1 MNNLNLD
8 ISKYSCDELY
18 EIFSIDEKTR
28 NNENNLMNHFTSFKN
43 SIINNNSLPISKKDN
58 ITIFLAE
65 ALEKLLTN
73 VNKKDSTNISNL
85 TYDSKINNIIS
96 ESPDNHPIIA
106 NQNEIA
112 GLKSRT
118 YDGDTPSFSLFKPG
132 YINPINIK
140 SIYRSINIDTRF
152 RDNYFSNKSTDFTVD
167 IPDTFKKV
175 VKMKLTA
182 FEMPTTLHSIKESYG
197 NNFFH
202 YEIFNLGSDNSIIN
216 SNLNKFVLE
225 DGNYSNIF
233 SPTTKFGDSNNIET
247 IINVGSII
255 SSLFES
261 FGIKYLTYSIDKVSG
276 KSKFISDGFF
286 KLYFNLD
293 KNNNDDLD
301 TPLIMKLGWLLGF
314 RLGEYESQI
323 NSDGIYEIISEGI
336 CNMNSPQYLFLSIND
351 FTNAANNN
359 FIAAFNSSIL
369 SPHILSR
376 LNYQS
381 LLRSSGVYNY
391 SDSINQDLDDENRVR
406 NYFGP
411 VDINRLHIQILD
423 EYGRIVDLNNM
434 DWSFTLTL
442 ELLYN

>member
-28 NNENNLMNHFTSFKN
+28 NNQNNLMNHFTSFKN
-43 SIINNNSLPISKKDN
+43 TIVNNNSLPISKKDN

-65 ALEKLLTN
+65 ALEKLVNNL
-73 VNKKDSTNISNL
+73 NKKDSNNNSNL

-96 ESPDNHPIIA
+96 ESPNNHPLIA
-106 NQNEIA
+106 NQNELA

-182 FEMPTTLHSIKESYG
+182 FEMPTTLYSIKESYG

-202 YEIFNLGSDNSIIN
+202 FEIINLGSDNSIIN
-216 SNLNKFVLE
+216 ANLNKFVLE

-233 SPTTKFGDSNNIET
+233 SPTTKFADSNNIET

-261 FGIKYLTYSIDKVSG
+261 FGITYLTYSIDKVSG
-276 KSKFISDGFF
+276 KSKFISDVFF

-293 KNNNDDLD
+293 KNDNDDLD

-314 RLGEYESQI
+314 RLGEYESQL

>member
-18 EIFSIDEKTR
+18 EIFSIDEITR
-28 NNENNLMNHFTSFKN
+28 NNQNTLMNHFTSFKN
-43 SIINNNSLPISKKDN
+43 TILNNNSLPINKKDN

-65 ALEKLLTN
+65 ALEKL
-73 VNKKDSTNISNL
+73 VNNLNKRHSNNTSNL

-96 ESPDNHPIIA
+96 ESPDNHPLIA
-106 NQNEIA
+106 NQNELA

-182 FEMPTTLHSIKESYG
+182 FEMPTSLHSIKESYG

-202 YEIFNLGSDNSIIN
+202 FEIINLGSDNSIIDTC
-216 SNLNKFVLE
+216 LNQFVLE

-233 SPTTKFGDSNNIET
+233 SPLILGNSLPNIES
-247 IINVGSII
+247 IIDLSSVI
-255 SSLFES
+255 SSLFQS
-261 FGIKYLTYSIDKVSG
+261 FDISYLRYSIDKISG
-276 KSKFISDGFF
+276 KSIFRSDTYF

-314 RLGEYESQI
+314 RLGEYESQL

-391 SDSINQDLDDENRVR
+391 SDSINQDLDDENRIR

>member
-442 ELLYN
+442 ELL

>member
-28 NNENNLMNHFTSFKN
+28 NNQNNLMNHFTSFKN
-43 SIINNNSLPISKKDN
+43 TIVNNNSLPISKKDN

-65 ALEKLLTN
+65 ALEKL
-73 VNKKDSTNISNL
+73 VNNLNKRDSNNTSNL

-96 ESPDNHPIIA
+96 ESPDNHPLIA
-106 NQNEIA
+106 NQNELA

-182 FEMPTTLHSIKESYG
+182 FEMPTSLHSIKESYG

-261 FGIKYLTYSIDKVSG
+261 FGINYLTYSIDKVSG
-276 KSKFISDGFF
+276 KSKFTSDGFF

-314 RLGEYESQI
+314 RLGEYESQL

-391 SDSINQDLDDENRVR
+391 SDSINQDLDDENRIR

>member
-28 NNENNLMNHFTSFKN
+28 NNQNTLMNHFTSFKN
-43 SIINNNSLPISKKDN
+43 TILNNNSLPISKKDN

-65 ALEKLLTN
+65 ALEKL
-73 VNKKDSTNISNL
+73 VNNLNKRYSNNSSNL

-96 ESPDNHPIIA
+96 ESPNNHPIIA
-106 NQNEIA
+106 NQNELA

-202 YEIFNLGSDNSIIN
+202 FEIIN
-216 SNLNKFVLE
+216 ITTDGEILNAYLNKFVLE

-233 SPTTKFGDSNNIET
+233 SPTTNFGDANNIENLINFDS
-247 IINVGSII
+247 IIN
-255 SSLFES
+255 SL
-261 FGIKYLTYSIDKVSG
+261 IQSIDNTYLYYQIDKRSG
-276 KSKFISDGFF
+276 RSMFKSDAYF
-286 KLYFNLD
+286 KIYFNLD
-293 KNNNDDLD
+293 KNGKDDLD

-314 RLGEYESQI
+314 RLGEYESQLNEEGEFI
-323 NSDGIYEIISEGI
+323 VVSEGI

-381 LLRSSGVYNY
+381 LIRSSGIYNY